1 LELVET
7 VLVLLAWP
15 GGEVSRGERRGA
27 EGGAPG
33 FLSGDGEK
41 SPPLLDAILGF
52 FSSEPLP
59 VEDLFLLS
67 ELSFSLFCGFRGDPA
82 SFVL

>member
-1 LELVET
+1 VET

-15 GGEVSRGERRGA
+15 GGEVSRGERRGDLR
-27 EGGAPG
+27 EEGAPG

-41 SPPLLDAILGF
+41 RPPLLEEILGF

-67 ELSFSLFCGFRGDPA
+67 ELSFSLFGGFNGDPA